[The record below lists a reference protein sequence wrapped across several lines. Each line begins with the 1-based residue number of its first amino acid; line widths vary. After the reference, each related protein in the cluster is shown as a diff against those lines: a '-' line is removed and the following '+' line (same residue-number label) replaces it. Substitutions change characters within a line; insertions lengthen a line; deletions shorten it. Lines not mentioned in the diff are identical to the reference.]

1 MYKKKYMYIYIYII
15 FYRNVRFMGCNFW
28 LFLNWFKD
36 FVDII
41 ECERE
46 FYSVI
51 VLKKKIVFV
60 EICMCIECLKVKRM
74 SIMWDGEFDELDI
87 DFGL

>member
-1 MYKKKYMYIYIYII
+1 MI
-15 FYRNVRFMGCNFW
+15 
-28 LFLNWFKD
+28 LL
-36 FVDII
+36 
-41 ECERE
+41 
-46 FYSVI
+46 SVKGSFI
-51 VLKKKIVFV
+51 VLLFWKKIVFV